1 MNRFMMLIAI
11 VLTALLP
18 SLSWAGSTE
27 TGQEVLPREDVIKYA
42 DKLQRDLA
50 ARGANIAIVSRVG
63 RDPDDL
69 PGGINYTHVAYWVYS
84 QMTRADGSTYKGY
97 RVYNLYQE
105 AEDDSVSRLVQDS
118 PADFFAG
125 AYALDAGVIVPDPRL
140 QKKLLGVIASPTYTD
155 LHNARY
161 AVLANPS
168 DTRFQNCTEHT
179 LDVLMASIYDTSDRN
194 QIKANIAA
202 HFEPQPIKISGLKR
216 MLAPAASAALT
227 TSDHDAGIKT
237 ATFGSIARFMAQHDL
252 SDQIYRYTQ
261 KGATGF

>member
-1 MNRFMMLIAI
+1 MNRFLMLIAI
-11 VLTALLP
+11 ALTALLP

-27 TGQEVLPREDVIKYA
+27 TGQELLPRDEVIDYS
-42 DKLQRDLA
+42 DKLQKDLA
-50 ARGANIAIVSRVG
+50 ARGANVAIVARVG

-84 QMTRADGSTYKGY
+84 KMTRADGSTFKGY

-125 AYALDAGVIVPDPRL
+125 AYALDAGVIIPDPRL
-140 QKKLLGVIASPTYTD
+140 QKKLLTVIASPTYSD

-168 DTRFQNCTEHT
+168 DPRFQNCTEHT
-179 LDVLMASIYDTSDRN
+179 LDVLMASIYDTSERT

-202 HFEPQPIKISGLKR
+202 HFEPQNVQIGGLKR

-227 TSDHDAGIKT
+227 TVDHESDIET

-252 SDQIYRYTQ
+252 SDQIYRYTSN
-261 KGATGF
+261 GATRF